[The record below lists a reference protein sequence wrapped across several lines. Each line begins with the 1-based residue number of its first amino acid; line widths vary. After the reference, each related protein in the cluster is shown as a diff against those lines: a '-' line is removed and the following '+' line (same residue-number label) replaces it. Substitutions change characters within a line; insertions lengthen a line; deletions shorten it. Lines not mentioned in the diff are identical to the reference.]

1 MTEINFRA
9 TMAKAENGTNLP
21 LMARATPIDLP
32 EASEARPAPRIRRAQ
47 AADLPQVMALDE
59 RITGVRK
66 TAYWQ
71 DLYERYR
78 SRRAGERFFYVA
90 EGAGGAKGKADP
102 RVLGFVIG
110 EIRAWEFG
118 SEPCGWVFAI
128 SVDPAARQHGVGE
141 RLLETISES
150 FRKAGVRVMRTM
162 ISSDNH
168 LLMSFFR
175 SEGMMAG
182 PYIELEKELD

>member
-1 MTEINFRA
+1 
-9 TMAKAENGTNLP
+9 
-21 LMARATPIDLP
+21 MARATARDVSTAP
-32 EASEARPAPRIRRAQ
+32 EAPVAPRIRRAE
-47 AADLPQVMALDE
+47 ATDLPQVVALDE
-59 RITGVRK
+59 RITGVGK
-66 TAYWQ
+66 AAYWQ
-71 DLYERYR
+71 DLYERYHG
-78 SRRAGERFFYVA
+78 RRAGERFFYVA
-90 EGAGGAKGKADP
+90 EGAGGTEGKPAVA
-102 RVLGFVIG
+102 RILGFVIG

-141 RLLETISES
+141 RLLDTISKS